1 MPAAMAGHF
10 CAPGEDMDIVSHIP
24 STVKRWLVFNIVGAM
39 GILVQM
45 GILWGLTSAL
55 HLRYLTATALAVEAA
70 VLHNFFWHERWTW
83 ADRIAKHNS
92 GIFSRLLCFH
102 LTNGALSIS
111 GNIILMVLFV
121 EKAGFH
127 TMQANTLSIAICSIL
142 NFMLGDRLVFRSGG
156 AASQKGDTT
165 MPNETKGIAA
175 FVFFLATASL
185 LLGAARTHAAELQP
199 QTVKAWQS
207 CVEMAERRIGKELSS
222 QKGFLAL
229 DFQDSAESSKE
240 RQSVLSGKIPIKQM
254 PIGNEDNPGI
264 HVPDG
269 MVHHWRGSVFIPG
282 VPLDFVFSRV
292 TNPSK
297 EDTRQ
302 EDVLD
307 SRVLESTPGQL
318 KLYLKLQRS
327 KIVTVIYNTEHLV
340 RYQRHGEAQAFSSSI
355 ATKISEIERLNGST
369 EREKPEGHDQ
379 GFLWRMNSYWRY
391 QQVPGGVMVECE
403 SMTLSR
409 SIPSFLEF
417 MLRPIINKVARES
430 MHRTLQSMKERI
442 LRSYALRADNSQ
454 S

>member
-1 MPAAMAGHF
+1 MG
-10 CAPGEDMDIVSHIP
+10 ILSHIP
-24 STVKRWLVFNIVGAM
+24 SVVKRWLAFNSVGAM

-45 GILWGLTSAL
+45 VLLWGLTSAL
-55 HLRYLTATALAVEAA
+55 HMRYLIATALAVEAA
-70 VLHNFFWHERWTW
+70 VLHNFVWHERWTW
-83 ADRIAKHNS
+83 ADRVA
-92 GIFSRLLCFH
+92 GINTGVFSRLLYFH
-102 LTNGALSIS
+102 LTNGALSIA
-111 GNIILMVLFV
+111 GNLILMRLLV
-121 EKAGFH
+121 EKSGLRIMH
-127 TMQANTLSIAICSIL
+127 ANALSIAVCSFL
-142 NFMLGDRLVFRSGG
+142 NFILGDRLVFRSGVTD
-156 AASQKGDTT
+156 SQKGDTA
-165 MPNETKGIAA
+165 MSNETKGVKA
-175 FVFFLATASL
+175 FVLFLATSAL
-185 LLGAARTHAAELQP
+185 FLCAARTHAAELQP

-207 CVEMAERRIGKELSS
+207 YVEITEGRIGKELSS

-229 DFQDSAESSKE
+229 DFQSSSESFKE
-240 RQSVLSGKIPIKQM
+240 RQSALSGKIPIKQM
-254 PIGNEDNPGI
+254 PSGDKENHGI

-340 RYQRHGEAQAFSSSI
+340 RYQWQGNTQAFSSST
-355 ATKISEIERLNGST
+355 ATKISEIERLNGTT
-369 EREKPEGHDQ
+369 EREKPEGRDR

-391 QQVPGGVMVECE
+391 QQVPGGVIVECE

-417 MLRPIINKVARES
+417 MVRPIVNKVARES
-430 MHRTLQSMKERI
+430 MNRTLQSMKARI
-442 LRSYALRADNSQ
+442 LRSYALRADS
-454 S
+454 SHS

>member
-1 MPAAMAGHF
+1 MG
-10 CAPGEDMDIVSHIP
+10 ILSHIP
-24 STVKRWLVFNIVGAM
+24 SVVKRWLAFNFVGAM

-45 GILWGLTSAL
+45 AILWGLTSAL
-55 HLRYLTATALAVEAA
+55 HLRYLIATALAVEAA

-83 ADRIAKHNS
+83 ADRVARSNT
-92 GIFSRLLCFH
+92 GVFSRLLYFH
-102 LTNGALSIS
+102 LTNGALSIA
-111 GNIILMVLFV
+111 GNLILMTLFV
-121 EKAGFH
+121 EKSGLRIMH
-127 TMQANTLSIAICSIL
+127 ANALSIAVCSFL
-142 NFMLGDRLVFRSGG
+142 NFILGDRLVFRSGVT
-156 AASQKGDTT
+156 ASQKGDTT
-165 MPNETKGIAA
+165 MSNETKGVTA
-175 FVFFLATASL
+175 FVLFLATSAL
-185 LLGAARTHAAELQP
+185 FLCAARTHAAELQP

-207 CVEMAERRIGKELSS
+207 YVEMAEGRIGKELSS

-229 DFQDSAESSKE
+229 DFQSRSESSKE
-240 RQSVLSGKIPIKQM
+240 RQSALSGKIPIKQM
-254 PIGNEDNPGI
+254 PAGDEENPGI

-340 RYQRHGEAQAFSSSI
+340 RYQWHGNAQAFSSST
-355 ATKISEIERLNGST
+355 ATKISEIERLNGTT
-369 EREKPEGHDQ
+369 EREKPEGQDR

-391 QQVPGGVMVECE
+391 QQVPGGVIVECE

-417 MLRPIINKVARES
+417 MVRPIINKVARES
-430 MHRTLQSMKERI
+430 MNRTLQSMKARI
-442 LRSYALRADNSQ
+442 LRSYALRTDS
-454 S
+454 SHS

>member
-1 MPAAMAGHF
+1 M
-10 CAPGEDMDIVSHIP
+10 S
-24 STVKRWLVFNIVGAM
+24 
-39 GILVQM
+39 
-45 GILWGLTSAL
+45 
-55 HLRYLTATALAVEAA
+55 
-70 VLHNFFWHERWTW
+70 
-83 ADRIAKHNS
+83 
-92 GIFSRLLCFH
+92 
-102 LTNGALSIS
+102 
-111 GNIILMVLFV
+111 
-121 EKAGFH
+121 
-127 TMQANTLSIAICSIL
+127 
-142 NFMLGDRLVFRSGG
+142 
-156 AASQKGDTT
+156 
-165 MPNETKGIAA
+165 NETKGVTA
-175 FVFFLATASL
+175 FVLFLVTSALFFC
-185 LLGAARTHAAELQP
+185 AARTHAAELQP

-207 CVEMAERRIGKELSS
+207 YVEMAEGRIGKELSS

-229 DFQDSAESSKE
+229 DFQSSSESFKE
-240 RQSVLSGKIPIKQM
+240 RQSALSGKIPIKQM
-254 PIGNEDNPGI
+254 PAKDEENHGI

-340 RYQRHGEAQAFSSSI
+340 RYQWHGNVEAFSSST
-355 ATKISEIERLNGST
+355 ATKISEIESLNGTT
-369 EREKPEGHDQ
+369 EREKPEGRDR

-391 QQVPGGVMVECE
+391 QQVPGGVIVECE

-417 MLRPIINKVARES
+417 MVRPIINKVARES
-430 MHRTLQSMKERI
+430 MNRTLQSMKARI
-442 LRSYALRADNSQ
+442 LRSYALRADSSHSYWRTRVIVIQ
-454 S
+454 GSPGSHRFDHQKGYQCPHGDC

>member
-1 MPAAMAGHF
+1 MS
-10 CAPGEDMDIVSHIP
+10 ILSHIP
-24 STVKRWLVFNIVGAM
+24 SVVKRWLVFNLVGAM

-83 ADRIAKHNS
+83 ADRIVRGDA
-92 GIFSRLLCFH
+92 GVFSRLLCFN
-102 LTNGALSIS
+102 LTNGALSIT
-111 GNIILMVLFV
+111 GNLILMALFV
-121 EKAGFH
+121 EKAGFP
-127 TMQANTLSIAICSIL
+127 TMHANALSIAICSIL
-142 NFMLGDRLVFRSGG
+142 NFISGDRLVFRSSGP
-156 AASQKGDTT
+156 ATHKGDTT
-165 MPNETKGIAA
+165 MSNDTKGVS
-175 FVFFLATASL
+175 VFFLAAVALFLS
-185 LLGAARTHAAELQP
+185 AARTHAAELQP

-229 DFQDSAESSKE
+229 DFQDSSESSRE
-240 RQSVLSGKIPIKQM
+240 RQSALSGKIPIRQM
-254 PIGNEDNPGI
+254 PVGDEGNPAI
-264 HVPDG
+264 PVPDG

-282 VPLDFVFSRV
+282 VPLHFVFSRV
-292 TNPSK
+292 TNPGK

-307 SRVLESTPGQL
+307 SRILERTPGQL

-340 RYQRHGEAQAFSSSI
+340 RYQWHGDAQAFSSSI
-355 ATKISEIERLNGST
+355 ATKISEIEYLNGAT
-369 EREKPEGHDQ
+369 EREKPEGHDR

-391 QQVPGGVMVECE
+391 QQVPGGVLVECE

-409 SIPSFLEF
+409 SIPSLLEF
-417 MLRPIINKVARES
+417 MVRPIINQVARES
-430 MHRTLQSMKERI
+430 MHRTLQSMKTRI
-442 LRSYALRADNSQ
+442 LRSYALRSDNSQ

>member
-1 MPAAMAGHF
+1 MSNEIKGVNAFVLFLA
-10 CAPGEDMDIVSHIP
+10 
-24 STVKRWLVFNIVGAM
+24 
-39 GILVQM
+39 
-45 GILWGLTSAL
+45 TSAL
-55 HLRYLTATALAVEAA
+55 
-70 VLHNFFWHERWTW
+70 F
-83 ADRIAKHNS
+83 
-92 GIFSRLLCFH
+92 LC
-102 LTNGALSIS
+102 
-111 GNIILMVLFV
+111 
-121 EKAGFH
+121 
-127 TMQANTLSIAICSIL
+127 
-142 NFMLGDRLVFRSGG
+142 
-156 AASQKGDTT
+156 
-165 MPNETKGIAA
+165 
-175 FVFFLATASL
+175 
-185 LLGAARTHAAELQP
+185 AARTHAAELQP

-207 CVEMAERRIGKELSS
+207 YVEITEGRIGKELSS

-229 DFQDSAESSKE
+229 DFQSSSESFKE
-240 RQSVLSGKIPIKQM
+240 RQSALSGKIPIKQM
-254 PIGNEDNPGI
+254 PSGDEENHGI

-340 RYQRHGEAQAFSSSI
+340 RYQWQGNTQAFSSST
-355 ATKISEIERLNGST
+355 ATKISEIERLNGNT
-369 EREKPEGHDQ
+369 EREKPEGRDR

-391 QQVPGGVMVECE
+391 QQVPGGVIVECE

-417 MLRPIINKVARES
+417 MVRPIINKVARES
-430 MHRTLQSMKERI
+430 MNRTLQSMKARI
-442 LRSYALRADNSQ
+442 LRSYALRADS
-454 S
+454 SHS